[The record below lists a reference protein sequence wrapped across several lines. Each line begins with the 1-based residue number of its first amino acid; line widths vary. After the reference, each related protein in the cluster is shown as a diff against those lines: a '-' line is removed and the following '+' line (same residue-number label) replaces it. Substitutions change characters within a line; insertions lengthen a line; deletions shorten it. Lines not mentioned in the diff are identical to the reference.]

1 MVAHHISLGPEA
13 GSSVGKNNFNF
24 LPTLIGITQIFL
36 FYSTSKN
43 SKKTN
48 CMPRKKTTIQFWKKN
63 PIRKNSILV
72 FFSVLIC
79 VLTFSYDAGNPNNSG
94 KIGKN
99 RKNKIFLSEILPS
112 ENKNTKFV
120 KSEKFSS
127 KKCLKDPP
135 PPKKLKKNRTP
146 PPRCKNRGFLSGE
159 IGCKDNFNL
168 PPPNW
173 EGGG

>member
-1 MVAHHISLGPEA
+1 MNMVAHHISLGPEA

-48 CMPRKKTTIQFWKKN
+48 CMPRKKTTIQSWKKN

-72 FFSVLIC
+72 FFGVLIC
-79 VLTFSYDAGNPNNSG
+79 VLTVSYDAGNPNNSG

-135 PPKKLKKNRTP
+135 PLKN
-146 PPRCKNRGFLSGE
+146 
-159 IGCKDNFNL
+159 
-168 PPPNW
+168 
-173 EGGG
+173 

>member
-24 LPTLIGITQIFL
+24 LPTLIGITQIIL

-48 CMPRKKTTIQFWKKN
+48 CMPRKKTTIQFWEKN

-72 FFSVLIC
+72 FFSVFIC

-135 PPKKLKKNRTP
+135 PLDRKSTRLN
-146 PPRCKNRGFLSGE
+146 SSH
-159 IGCKDNFNL
+159 
-168 PPPNW
+168 
-173 EGGG
+173 

>member
-48 CMPRKKTTIQFWKKN
+48 CMPRKKTTIQSLKKN

-72 FFSVLIC
+72 FFGVLIC
-79 VLTFSYDAGNPNNSG
+79 VLTVSYDAGNPNNSG

-99 RKNKIFLSEILPS
+99 RKNKTRQINTKTLNRQTAFWILPMLCNS
-112 ENKNTKFV
+112 
-120 KSEKFSS
+120 
-127 KKCLKDPP
+127 
-135 PPKKLKKNRTP
+135 
-146 PPRCKNRGFLSGE
+146 FL
-159 IGCKDNFNL
+159 IINI
-168 PPPNW
+168 
-173 EGGG
+173 